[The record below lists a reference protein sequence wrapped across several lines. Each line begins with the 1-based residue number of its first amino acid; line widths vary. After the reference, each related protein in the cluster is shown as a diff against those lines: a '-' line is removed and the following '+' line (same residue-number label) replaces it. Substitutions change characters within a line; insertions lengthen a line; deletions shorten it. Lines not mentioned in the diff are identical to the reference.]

1 MDDKQRK
8 QLMETLKNAIDVET
22 ETVTQD
28 HMLQEC
34 IRIWEEKKPTLRLK
48 EKSTPIYATA
58 VPDSNSGKSTLFYVL
73 FVCGVLCMIG
83 FICLLI
89 FEISHEFKIRNSMTK
104 ICPVFGLLFFLGSYK
119 VRKNNIA
126 KASEEKKKNEAYAEQ
141 IKSDNARI
149 EKDNQSRRTA
159 YYKDMQEWQ
168 KSYNE
173 VTSKICS
180 LKADTEKT
188 LDRVYQTDLIYP
200 KYRNLPALTCIYEY
214 FVTGRCDELTG
225 PHGAYNMYED
235 ETRKDTI
242 ISQLNVV
249 IDNLEQIKNSQYML
263 YQQVSAIRQDTY
275 AVTREL
281 QAIKGYTLV
290 TAQMSALNAYYSAVT
305 ASNTRISAACD
316 LLE

>member
-22 ETVTQD
+22 ETATQD

-34 IRIWEEKKPTLRLK
+34 IRIWEEKKPTLRLGK
-48 EKSTPIYATA
+48 LDEIPIPIAKTKMDF
-58 VPDSNSGKSTLFYVL
+58 VGMLMLWGTVGLLGLIMMISFLVLSGPGYSGGVIKWIFFLIGAGCFI
-73 FVCGVLCMIG
+73 FCGVTTHNGNKSLAEDAKKSED
-83 FICLLI
+83 LAKQKK
-89 FEISHEFKIRNSMTK
+89 ESNEKIK
-104 ICPVFGLLFFLGSYK
+104 
-119 VRKNNIA
+119 
-126 KASEEKKKNEAYAEQ
+126 
-141 IKSDNARI
+141 
-149 EKDNQSRRTA
+149 KDNEIKRAA
-159 YYKDMQEWQ
+159 YYKNLQEWQ

-242 ISQLNVV
+242 ISQVNVV

-305 ASNTRISAACD
+305 ASNTRISATCD